1 VRAKSGE
8 TSEYPRDLG
17 KLELVCVNC
26 GAVITANDIDKC
38 PHCGQEPFVEI
49 VVGLIVVWSIRL
61 PWSLK

>member
-1 VRAKSGE
+1 VVAKSE
-8 TSEYPRDLG
+8 KISEYPRDLG

-49 VVGLIVVWSIRL
+49 VVGLRI
-61 PWSLK
+61 